1 MLTFNF
7 PRVFKARGIDRPFTF
22 LVNHGYSANM
32 ATRIV
37 NNRTRQVN
45 VRDIEKLCVILKCT
59 PNDFFDWLPGHND
72 IDIAQHPLNA
82 IKRSDK
88 IVQLAQLVNNIP
100 MDKLADIEIPIK
112 TEMEM

>member
-7 PRVFKARGIDRPFTF
+7 PRVFKARGIDRPFSF
-22 LVNHGYSANM
+22 LVNHGYSTNM

-45 VRDIEKLCVILKCT
+45 VKDIEKLCLILKCT
-59 PNDFFDWLPGHND
+59 PNDFFDWVPGNND

-100 MDKLADIEIPIK
+100 MDKLADIENLIK
-112 TEMEM
+112 KEMEK